1 MADPRHVLIL
11 RRRAVG
17 DIIVSLPL
25 VRALRSLWPQTRF
38 SMVVD
43 RMAAELI
50 EHSGAVDEVLVYAP
64 PSGAAARLVHDLKW
78 IAKLHAE
85 EYDVTLDLL
94 GTPQTAQWTRL
105 IGSRVR
111 MGRRRRWRS
120 WAYNYLLEPC
130 HGEVRFAGDEL
141 LDFARALGARVEDWE
156 PAAVLLPDDS
166 GPSGAPPAGKGPW
179 VVLHAPANWE
189 AKAWPVRHWVELAR
203 RLSAAGIERMELSWG
218 PGEEEWRD
226 AIMRG
231 TEGLVQVMPPT
242 TLLELARRLSR
253 CDLLVS
259 IDSGPVHLA
268 VAEGTPTLTLFGS
281 TDERGWHHSS
291 SIHRV
296 LVHEVEC
303 RPCDLTVCPVE
314 GHPCLDSLPPAQVCA
329 AALEL
334 LSDRGEARG

>member
-17 DIIVSLPL
+17 DIIVSLSL
-25 VRALRSLWPQTRF
+25 VRALRRLWPQARL

-43 RMAAELI
+43 RIASELI

-64 PSGAAARLVHDLKW
+64 PLGTAARLAHDLKW
-78 IAKLHAE
+78 IAKLRAQD
-85 EYDVTLDLL
+85 YDVTLDLL

-105 IGSRVR
+105 IASRVR
-111 MGRRRRWRS
+111 VGRRRRWRS

-130 HGEVRFAGDEL
+130 HSGVRFAGDEV
-141 LDFARALGARVEDWE
+141 LDFARALGARVKDWE
-156 PAAVLLPDDS
+156 PAAVLPPDDA
-166 GPSGAPPAGKGPW
+166 GPSGALPVGKGPW

-189 AKAWPVRHWVELAR
+189 AKAWPTRHWVELVR
-203 RLSAAGIERMELSWG
+203 GLSAAGIERMELSWG
-218 PGEEEWRD
+218 PGEEKWRD
-226 AIMRG
+226 EIMRE
-231 TEGLVQVMPPT
+231 TEGLVQAMPPT

-291 SIHRV
+291 SIHRA

-303 RPCDLTVCPVE
+303 RPCDLTFCPVQ

-329 AALEL
+329 AALKL
-334 LSDRGEARG
+334 LAERAEVRG